1 VAATAANLIA
11 VTAVVANRIAVV
23 VHVCTIFANHA
34 AALDAIV
41 IARIVPRKYLPAIV
55 AGEKQLAITFFTV

>member
-1 VAATAANLIA
+1 MAAMAANLIA
-11 VTAVVANRIAVV
+11 VEARTAYCFAVL